1 MDARTSSLSLPLIF
15 PFSSESSCS
24 GGGFFLSSANVT
36 ASTLSS
42 SMARICR
49 LSACAEGPCT
59 EGSFFRGIMAPHAT
73 LSGVTWAQSHMRGR
87 VAVVVAA
94 LESGGRAPGRGDGQ
108 LFYSRPLLCAHFPL
122 SPS

>member
-1 MDARTSSLSLPLIF
+1 MGGVGEEPSAGASAPRFSFGGTTKCEGTRTSRRAIDARTSSLSLPLVF

-49 LSACAEGPCT
+49 LSACAEGPCP

-73 LSGVTWAQSHMRGR
+73 LSGVT
-87 VAVVVAA
+87 
-94 LESGGRAPGRGDGQ
+94 
-108 LFYSRPLLCAHFPL
+108 
-122 SPS
+122 